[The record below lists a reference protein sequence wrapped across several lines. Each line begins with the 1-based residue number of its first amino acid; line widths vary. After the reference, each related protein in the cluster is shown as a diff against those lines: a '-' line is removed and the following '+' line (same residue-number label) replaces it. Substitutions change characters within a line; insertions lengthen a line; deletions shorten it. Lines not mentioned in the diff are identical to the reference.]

1 MIKKL
6 VLVLIGLFII
16 VTVVGFLLPSDYD
29 VERSIVIQ
37 GDGPAVFP
45 YINNLQKWQA
55 WTPWNKEKYPSMT
68 QTYSGPEEGVGAKS
82 AWKDPESGS
91 GNLEIKTSDPE
102 KGITYD
108 LAFEGYSMSQG
119 RIAMET
125 VEGGVKVTMGM
136 KGEMGGNPYTK
147 YFGLLMDSAMG
158 GEFEEGLN
166 SLKTVIEKRP
176 GEGAPAPK

>member
-6 VLVLIGLFII
+6 VLVLFGLFIL

-37 GDGPAVFP
+37 GDSATIFP

-55 WTPWNKEKYPSMT
+55 WTPWNKETYPTMI

-82 AWKDPESGS
+82 AWTDEKS
-91 GNLEIKTSDPE
+91 GNGDLEIKTSDPE
-102 KGITYD
+102 KGITYELHFD
-108 LAFEGYSMSQG
+108 GYSTSQC
-119 RIAMET
+119 RIDMEK

-136 KGEMGGNPYTK
+136 KGDMGGNPYTK
-147 YFGLLMDSAMG
+147 YFGLMMDGAMG
-158 GEFEEGLN
+158 GEFEKGLKD
-166 SLKTVIEKRP
+166 LKMVVEKRP